1 MIRGFIGR
9 LSLAHRAFR
18 SRRILLIRRKTAN
31 GVGGRGQTASII
43 FPHVETHMN
52 HPILASI
59 IISAAVVFS
68 ANATPARAADL
79 TVTVYGVGELGNV
92 MVALYKKDDK
102 WMGKASAYNM
112 TAALKAGVQVVFK
125 DLAEGD
131 YAIST
136 FVDENSNRRL
146 DTNAI
151 GIPTEP
157 YGFSNDAAGNF
168 GPPSFE
174 QARFSVGKDNKT
186 ITITFK

>member
-1 MIRGFIGR
+1 
-9 LSLAHRAFR
+9 
-18 SRRILLIRRKTAN
+18 
-31 GVGGRGQTASII
+31 
-43 FPHVETHMN
+43 MN

-59 IISAAVVFS
+59 IISAAVVF
-68 ANATPARAADL
+68 NAMAMPAKTADL
-79 TVTVYGVGELGNV
+79 TVTLSGVGEQGNV

-157 YGFSNDAAGNF
+157 YGFSNDASGNF
-168 GPPSFE
+168 GPPTFE
-174 QARFSVGKDNKT
+174 QAKFVVGKNHQTLT
-186 ITITFK
+186 ITLK